1 MTDWPFVRSKTAAR
15 STLSHCHA
23 VRPIICYHSLCANT
37 VDDIHN
43 LYCTRVVEL
52 LTMMCCC
59 YCDAITDLSCNNPK
73 TECQAIAASNP
84 DRALARFCCCC
95 CCVSAFSIP
104 RRLARQLR
112 SPNAWN
118 NGGDVRSRLRI
129 SASHSPSH
137 TRTTTP
143 PRKCGVRPIRERTSI
158 CEIMRTS
165 PRHLCVC
172 VCVYVSVSN
181 CTVTSRFRSGS
192 TPPSS
197 RRGAQ
202 KSNAFI
208 CVYSRWPAHAH
219 FAQTQLTHAS
229 TRIHLAYTRTH

>member
-1 MTDWPFVRSKTAAR
+1 MRALIR
-15 STLSHCHA
+15 
-23 VRPIICYHSLCANT
+23 
-37 VDDIHN
+37 
-43 LYCTRVVEL
+43 RVVEL

-112 SPNAWN
+112 SPNAWH

-129 SASHSPSH
+129 SASHSPSP

-181 CTVTSRFRSGS
+181 YTVTSRFRWLDSPFFASWCTKVEQFYLRLFAGLRTRTLRRRNS
-192 TPPSS
+192 HTQVRAHTSHTHTHALTRAHTHIHTHTRIRWVALETLSRRETSS
-197 RRGAQ
+197 RLGT
-202 KSNAFI
+202 
-208 CVYSRWPAHAH
+208 V
-219 FAQTQLTHAS
+219 
-229 TRIHLAYTRTH
+229 